1 MELTENVFIDTAE
14 ANETAEPMLFDESHL
29 NGRSAELMTPKATE
43 SPPKE
48 AATETPVAGDAEID
62 TIPVVILCRSVLD
75 RLEREP
81 ELSADARQTLVGK
94 ALGDL
99 FAEQSLNDLVLGEI
113 AQALYEADTKA
124 YEAWTNNQFKRGLVL
139 AITTL
144 GISGRLA
151 SNILALFRP
160 QYIRELGI
168 DSGVEMTML
177 DIAIGALYDYSQ
189 ATMEVRRVT
198 RSGEPRPVKVA
209 AQHARTMASA
219 QPMLKTFLTTIEKL
233 RSKKQVRSLNIQAA
247 GDVAIQVNEAGTSGS
262 AGATRTKDET
272 VLVAKM
278 EPPIVGATPQAAP
291 EGLKEAA

>member
-1 MELTENVFIDTAE
+1 MELTENVFTDTA
-14 ANETAEPMLFDESHL
+14 AVNETAEPMLFDESHL

-48 AATETPVAGDAEID
+48 AATETPAASGGEID
-62 TIPVVILCRSVLD
+62 AMPVTVFCRSLLE
-75 RLEREP
+75 RFEREP
-81 ELSADARQTLVGK
+81 ELSADARQTLMGK

-99 FAEQSLNDLVLGEI
+99 FAEQTLNDLALGEI

-124 YEAWTNNQFKRGLVL
+124 YEAWTDNQFKRGLVL

-160 QYIRELGI
+160 QYIRELGV

-233 RSKKQVRSLNIQAA
+233 RSKKQVRNLNIQAA

-262 AGATRTKDET
+262 AEAIRAKDET
-272 VLVAKM
+272 VFVAKM
-278 EPPIVGATPQAAP
+278 EPPIVGAMRQPVP

>member
-233 RSKKQVRSLNIQAA
+233 RSKKQVRNLNIQAA

-262 AGATRTKDET
+262 AEATRAKDET
-272 VLVAKM
+272 VVVAM